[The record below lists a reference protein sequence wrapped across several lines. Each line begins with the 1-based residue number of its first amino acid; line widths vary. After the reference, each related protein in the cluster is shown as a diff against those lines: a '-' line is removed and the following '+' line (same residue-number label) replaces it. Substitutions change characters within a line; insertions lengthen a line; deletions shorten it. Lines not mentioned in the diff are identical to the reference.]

1 MKKNAK
7 KIILYSVLAV
17 VLLIVAFVGFLA
29 HIGFEGRGPLLFLSY
44 FESPVQLTA
53 KQYEYTEM
61 PFTVKN
67 QSENLVGTMYVPQ
80 DNRMRRKVLIYSP
93 GFSCPGTW
101 LSNKAKSLAAAGT
114 ATVIFDFRGGSH
126 LAKSEGQTKRMTYS
140 TEMSDLCRVIEHVK
154 SQQWADTTGI
164 YLMGESFGGLVSA
177 LTASRRSDIAGLIL
191 WFPAFHSAESAC
203 NYFPTTEAIPDSLQV
218 GEMLTGK
225 AFWQSLLALD
235 VYREIPR
242 YTGRVLIIHGTDDQQ
257 VNPEYSVRANR
268 LYKHSELVLLEG
280 GDHGFGGNNAKSA
293 LKTVLH
299 FINDK

>member
-1 MKKNAK
+1 MKKKAK

-53 KQYEYTEM
+53 KQYEYTAI
-61 PFTVKN
+61 PFSVEN
-67 QSENLVGTMYVPQ
+67 QGEKIVGTMYVPQ
-80 DNRMRRKVLIYSP
+80 DNQIRRKVLIYSP

-101 LSNKAKSLAAAGT
+101 LAGKAESLAAAGT
-114 ATVIFDFRGGSH
+114 ATVTFDFRGGSH
-126 LAKSEGQTKRMTYS
+126 LSKSEGQTKRMTFA
-140 TEMSDLCRVIEHVK
+140 TEMSDLNRVIDYVR
-154 SQQWADTTGI
+154 SQQWADSTGI
-164 YLMGESFGGLVSA
+164 YLLGESFGGLVSA
-177 LTASRRSDIAGLIL
+177 LTAAQRKDIAGLIL
-191 WFPAFHSAESAC
+191 WFPALHSGESAR
-203 NYFPTTEAIPDSLQV
+203 NYFATTEAIPDSLQV
-218 GEMLTGK
+218 GDMLTGK

-235 VYREIPR
+235 VYREISR

-257 VNPEYSVRANR
+257 VSPDYSVSANR
-268 LYKHSELVLLEG
+268 LYQHSELVLLEG

-299 FINDK
+299 FVNDK